1 MKKVANRFIAVALLL
16 AFSLTTVGCGA
27 KVNKGTSD
35 SESGV
40 TSESTGTAI
49 NDNSNPQDDN
59 VPGNGD
65 DTTSVPNNTS
75 GENSQTSNNNNNNNK
90 DSTQANSN
98 YNEPKFNLKGREIVI
113 ASEHTAKY
121 VQVYHFQ

>member
-59 VPGNGD
+59 VPAMAMTPLQCLTIPPEKIVRPQ
-65 DTTSVPNNTS
+65 TTITIITRIAHKQI
-75 GENSQTSNNNNNNNK
+75 QTITNR
-90 DSTQANSN
+90 
-98 YNEPKFNLKGREIVI
+98 NLI
-113 ASEHTAKY
+113 
-121 VQVYHFQ
+121 